1 MIHHKCNQKKD
12 KKKLQEWIKFQ
23 EEAKKRDHRKIGTE
37 QELWFFNPV
46 SAGSCFWLPRGAI
59 IYNRLQDFLRKEY
72 RKRGFKEVVGP
83 NIYNSQLW
91 KTSGHWDHYSDDIFK
106 FNGKFLKRS
115 SS

>member
-1 MIHHKCNQKKD
+1 M
-12 KKKLQEWIKFQ
+12 
-23 EEAKKRDHRKIGTE
+23 
-37 QELWFFNPV
+37 

-106 FNGKFLKRS
+106 FDGEFLIFLRYLCYS
-115 SS
+115 ISVVTVRYSYSLVLF